1 MYSGLHISGQK
12 FGTGLFW

>member
-12 FGTGLFW
+12 FGTRLFW